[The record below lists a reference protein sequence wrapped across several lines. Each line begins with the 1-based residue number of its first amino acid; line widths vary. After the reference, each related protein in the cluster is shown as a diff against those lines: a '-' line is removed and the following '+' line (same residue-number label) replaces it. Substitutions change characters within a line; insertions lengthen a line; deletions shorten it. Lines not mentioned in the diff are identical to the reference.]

1 MSSKKPKSE
10 DCQPR
15 EGMLAEEEGEAQTP
29 MSSYNPENCLILA
42 VDDNLLS
49 RALLENIL
57 QAEGYRTKI
66 IADGEEALVYLECNS
81 PDLILLDL
89 VMPKIDGLRLC
100 EQIKSNPKCRDI
112 PIIFITASGEKENL
126 LQAFQIGAVDY
137 ITKPFHPKEL
147 LARVKTHLDLKFTR
161 DELKKALKE
170 LEKLAT
176 TDDLTGIANRRH
188 FSKLAEREFK
198 LAKRQK
204 RQFSILVLDIDFF
217 KKIND
222 TYGHA
227 AGDYIIKS
235 VANYCAQTI
244 RQEDI
249 LARWGGEEFII
260 LLPGTVLQEAVRVA
274 CRLREGVASLNLE
287 FDSHPIAVTVSIG
300 VSCFREE
307 DATLNDTII
316 RGDQALYRA
325 KNLGRN
331 VVVDENGIPYKR
343 WYGD

>member
-1 MSSKKPKSE
+1 
-10 DCQPR
+10 
-15 EGMLAEEEGEAQTP
+15 
-29 MSSYNPENCLILA
+29 MSSYNPKNCLILA

-66 IADGEEALVYLECNS
+66 MADSEEVLVYLEYHN

-100 EQIKSNPKCRDI
+100 RQIKSNPKCKDI
-112 PIIFITASGEKENL
+112 PIIFITASEEKENL
-126 LQAFQIGAVDY
+126 LQAFKIGAVDY
-137 ITKPFHPKEL
+137 ITKPFHPQEL
-147 LARVKTHLDLKFTR
+147 LARVRTHLDLKFTR
-161 DELKKALKE
+161 DELRKALRE

-176 TDDLTGIANRRH
+176 TDELTGVANRRH
-188 FSKLAEREFK
+188 FSSIAEREFN

-204 RQFSILVLDIDFF
+204 RHFSILVLDIDFF

-227 AGDYIIKS
+227 AGDYVIKS
-235 VANYCAQTI
+235 VACYCNQTI
-244 RQEDI
+244 RKEDI

-260 LLPGTVLQEAVRVA
+260 LLPETALQDAVRTA
-274 CRLREGVASLNLE
+274 CRLREGIANLNLE

-300 VSCFREE
+300 VSYFHEA
-307 DATLNDTII
+307 DASLNDTII